1 MFWQSSLR
9 EKIARVQGKMCNFI
23 NRIKNLVEVISG
35 FQKEDNVNTTWLLF
49 LGAVID
55 GREYCTAVIV
65 DELIQEMSLE
75 SNLPV
80 EDGSMMRTYQ

>member
-1 MFWQSSLR
+1 MF
-9 EKIARVQGKMCNFI
+9 NFI
-23 NRIKNLVEVISG
+23 NRVNYLE
-35 FQKEDNVNTTWLLF
+35 EDNFNTTWLLF

-55 GREYCTAVIV
+55 GREYCTSVTV

-80 EDGSMMRTYQ
+80 KAGSMMRTYQ